1 MHISQTLPHLKHR
14 SRNPSYIQEN
24 IKRKQRGHPIQ
35 NGDVRD
41 QVKKDG
47 PDIEMTNH
55 IGPRSAKI
63 WQKEPVKERWW
74 MPPKKKTI
82 ANMEAKIADLEQ
94 ELSLMKV
101 AFSDSI
107 AEVQQTARENQR
119 ALMQMMEK
127 VLGKK
132 VVEVVDGVE
141 GKLRSKRSGI

>member
-1 MHISQTLPHLKHR
+1 M
-14 SRNPSYIQEN
+14 
-24 IKRKQRGHPIQ
+24 
-35 NGDVRD
+35 
-41 QVKKDG
+41 
-47 PDIEMTNH
+47 
-55 IGPRSAKI
+55 
-63 WQKEPVKERWW
+63 KERWW

-127 VLGKK
+127 VLGGQEGYSILR
-132 VVEVVDGVE
+132 VERCLGNQ
-141 GKLRSKRSGI
+141 G

>member
-1 MHISQTLPHLKHR
+1 
-14 SRNPSYIQEN
+14 
-24 IKRKQRGHPIQ
+24 
-35 NGDVRD
+35 
-41 QVKKDG
+41 
-47 PDIEMTNH
+47 
-55 IGPRSAKI
+55 
-63 WQKEPVKERWW
+63 

-132 VVEVVDGVE
+132 VVEVDDGVSSAVKKATTSSELKGEALDEFRRSVKKVELPAFSGCHTSE
-141 GKLRSKRSGI
+141 GRRKVTVRGGLNVINSPGSS